1 MSRISS
7 QSPDQSTDKKIRS
20 SSMPLANDS
29 NVSTLSYGTDDPK
42 KRSPLLPSP
51 NDNDN
56 DNDNNHNRYSD
67 NSTSSSREVFDTR

>member
-29 NVSTLSYGTDDPK
+29 NVLALSYGIDDPN

-56 DNDNNHNRYSD
+56 DNDNDDNNRYS
-67 NSTSSSREVFDTR
+67 NTSSSREVFDTR